1 MTKLC
6 DCGVAFMGS
15 AVPLTIRDTE
25 PHIGAPGQRSLLSGL
40 LLCQTGQGKHADKGK
55 FSLTVMVI
63 TILSIPG
70 SKAVRTHCT
79 LFKQVVI
86 TKNCQAPPQF

>member
-6 DCGVAFMGS
+6 DCGVAFLGS

-25 PHIGAPGQRSLLSGL
+25 PHRGSWTEVSTLWASLLSHS
-40 LLCQTGQGKHADKGK
+40 QGKHADKDK
-55 FSLTVMVI
+55 VSLTVMVL
-63 TILSIPG
+63 TILSIP
-70 SKAVRTHCT
+70 SYKAVRTHCT
-79 LFKQVVI
+79 LFNQVVI

>member
-1 MTKLC
+1 M
-6 DCGVAFMGS
+6 S
-15 AVPLTIRDTE
+15 P
-25 PHIGAPGQRSLLSGL
+25 LSGFL
-40 LLCQTGQGKHADKGK
+40 LYQTGQGKHADKDK
-55 FSLTVMVI
+55 VSLTVMVL

-86 TKNCQAPPQF
+86 TKNCKTFPQF